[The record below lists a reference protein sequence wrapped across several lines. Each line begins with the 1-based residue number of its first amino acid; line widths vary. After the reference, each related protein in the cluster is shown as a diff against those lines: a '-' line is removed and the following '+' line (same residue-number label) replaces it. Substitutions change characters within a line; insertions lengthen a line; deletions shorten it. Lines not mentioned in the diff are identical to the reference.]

1 MTSEESIDV
10 VTKKNDTKKT
20 DDCAN
25 FSQQIQKNGK
35 RETAGDEARQR
46 RSQDLMRLM
55 YEIPE
60 DISNPEFNENNNMLK
75 ENPPI
80 TIVEITEQNG
90 CETDLESARQCDN
103 DYINVIDGS
112 SPENLGNKVVL
123 DVLATNELIMQCSD
137 DFKEVIDRSSPDDV
151 SEDDLAELKR
161 LLESKPRVLEKYIRE
176 CASTDEVQR
185 LHSLTL
191 SGPLSPRPRHEARS
205 TSMTSDLIQLWLASS
220 PVKRSRS
227 PSGSATQQQLDEADL
242 FMDLIK
248 DVANELDI
256 DVLCHKILV
265 NVCTLTS
272 ADRGSLFLAKGM
284 PPNRY
289 LQAKLFDVTRHTE
302 LTEALKTARS
312 QEIKIPFGRGVAG
325 LAAQTKNPIN
335 IKNAYADER
344 FNKEIDARTGYK
356 TELILCMPICNYEG
370 DVVGVA
376 QIINK
381 TDGSKEFSPH
391 DVEVF
396 RRYLTFCGIG
406 IQNAQLFE
414 SSVLEY
420 KRNQILLA
428 LARSIFEEQS
438 NLECLVTKIMTEA
451 RELLKC
457 DRCAVFILD
466 TDHCE
471 SSHLERIL
479 QRPGTNLSTIPALPP
494 PAPTR
499 FNTLFELA
507 AKQSK
512 TTLTPRHDIKSTL
525 ASIALKVAQSNK
537 ALNISN
543 VDEWRRENN
552 MESADPI
559 NDDAVNVRTMLCMP
573 IVNANKDVIG
583 VAQLINKENG
593 SQFTEGDVSIFE
605 AFAIFCG
612 LGIHNTQMYEN
623 ACKLMAKQKVALE
636 CLSYHATATSED
648 TDKLCRDVIPSA
660 ETYNLY
666 SFQFHDLELSDEDT
680 CRATLRMFLQC
691 NLVEKFHI
699 PYDVLCRWI
708 LSVKKNY
715 RPVKYHNWRHALN
728 VAQTM
733 FAMLK
738 TGKME
743 RFMADLEILGLLVAC
758 LCHDLDHRGTNNA
771 FQTKTESPL
780 AILYTTSTM
789 EHHHFDQC
797 VMILNSESNNIFQA
811 LSPCDYKTV
820 MRVVETAILSTDLA
834 MYFKKKDNF
843 IKLVDNGEF
852 DWQSSEKKELLCGM
866 MMTACDVSAIA
877 KPWEIQHKVAKLVAD
892 EFFDQGDLEK
902 LQLNQQPIAMMDRE
916 KKDEL
921 PQMQVN
927 FIDTI
932 CLPLYKVLS
941 DTFPWILPLYT
952 GTAENRQKWQDL
964 AEKVEM
970 GLTWIDHDT
979 IDKPI
984 EEFTAL
990 NEPIKDVELT
1000 VTTLNWSRPAESSA
1014 LVKPIKHSFSSLR
1027 RGKGS
1032 TPASRSN
1039 RNKLSRSLYAA
1050 PSSREEMREVE
1061 KKQTLVTAEATNHS
1075 TVVDPPAKTKHKGR
1089 LCHML

>member
-1 MTSEESIDV
+1 MTSEEPIDAV
-10 VTKKNDTKKT
+10 AKKDQKKT
-20 DDCAN
+20 DDCAKFAEEIPVN
-25 FSQQIQKNGK
+25 KRVESNAEQSRQK
-35 RETAGDEARQR
+35 
-46 RSQDLMRLM
+46 RSQELMRLV
-55 YEIPE
+55 YELPE
-60 DISNPEFNENNNMLK
+60 EIKKPELNENNNMLK

-80 TIVEITEQNG
+80 TIVEIAETNG
-90 CETDLESARQCDN
+90 CDAEIEAGQCD
-103 DYINVIDGS
+103 DIFLKVIDG
-112 SPENLGNKVVL
+112 SPENLGNKVVF
-123 DVLATNELIMQCSD
+123 DVLATNELIMQCTD
-137 DFKEVIDRSSPDDV
+137 EFKEVIERSSPD
-151 SEDDLAELKR
+151 EDDDEELLELKR
-161 LLESKPRVLEKYIRE
+161 ILESKPRVLERYLRE
-176 CASTDEVQR
+176 CASSDEVNR
-185 LHSLTL
+185 IHSITQ
-191 SGPLSPRPRHEARS
+191 SGPLSPRPHHEARS
-205 TSMTSDLIQLWLASS
+205 TSVTSDLFQLWLSSS

-227 PSGSATQQQLDEADL
+227 PSASAQRQLDEADL

-265 NVCTLTS
+265 NVCLLTS
-272 ADRGSLFLAKGM
+272 ADRGSLFLAKGT
-284 PPNRY
+284 PPHRY
-289 LQAKLFDVTRHTE
+289 LQAKLFDVTRDTE
-302 LTEALKTARS
+302 LKEALQTARS
-312 QEIKIPFGRGVAG
+312 QEIRIPFGVGVAG
-325 LAAQTKNPIN
+325 LAAQTKHPIN
-335 IKNAYADER
+335 IKNAYADPR
-344 FNKEIDARTGYK
+344 FNSEIDARTGYK

-370 DVVGVA
+370 EVVGVA

-381 TDGSKEFSPH
+381 TDGSKEFSTR

-414 SSVLEY
+414 SSILEY

-471 SSHLERIL
+471 SSHLERIV
-479 QRPGTNLSTIPALPP
+479 QRPGGRPSTIPALPP

-499 FNTLFELA
+499 FHTLFELGA
-507 AKQSK
+507 QQSR
-512 TTLTPRHDIKSTL
+512 TTLTPRHDYRSTL

-537 ALNISN
+537 SLNISDL
-543 VDEWRRENN
+543 DEWRKENK
-552 MESADPI
+552 MTASDPTA
-559 NDDAVNVRTMLCMP
+559 DDAAEIRTMLCMP

-593 SQFTEGDVSIFE
+593 CQFTDGDISIFE

-636 CLSYHATATSED
+636 CLSYHATASTED
-648 TDKLCRDVIPSA
+648 TSKLCQDNIPSA

-666 SFQFHDLELSDEDT
+666 SFQFHDFDLSDEDT

-743 RFMADLEILGLLVAC
+743 RFMSDLEILGLLVAC

-811 LSPCDYKTV
+811 LSPDDYKDV

-834 MYFKKKDNF
+834 MYFKKKSKF
-843 IKLVDNGEF
+843 LELVDNGEF
-852 DWQSSEKKELLCGM
+852 DWQSQEKKELLCGM

-877 KPWEIQHKVAKLVAD
+877 KPWEVQHKVAKLVAD

-921 PQMQVN
+921 PQMQVG
-927 FIDTI
+927 FIDMI

-941 DTFPWILPLYT
+941 DTFPWIQPLYT
-952 GTAENRQKWQDL
+952 GTMENRQRWQDL

-984 EEFTAL
+984 EEFTAS

-1000 VTTLNWSRPAESSA
+1000 VTTLNCAKTIPESSSMA
-1014 LVKPIKHSFSSLR
+1014 LVKPIKTPFHSLR
-1027 RGKGS
+1027 RGKGGNFTSRPARSKLTSLLQIPLRGTKQS
-1032 TPASRSN
+1032 TRRREREADSEEANGSECGTQPHDSRRN
-1039 RNKLSRSLYAA
+1039 RDKD
-1050 PSSREEMREVE
+1050 
-1061 KKQTLVTAEATNHS
+1061 EA
-1075 TVVDPPAKTKHKGR
+1075 
-1089 LCHML
+1089 

>member
-1 MTSEESIDV
+1 MTSEEPIDV
-10 VTKKNDTKKT
+10 VAKKDAKKT
-20 DDCAN
+20 DECTN
-25 FSQQIQKNGK
+25 FEIPEHKKDKVVAVADQKQK
-35 RETAGDEARQR
+35 RSHE
-46 RSQDLMRLM
+46 LMRLV
-55 YEIPE
+55 YELPDEIKPPS
-60 DISNPEFNENNNMLK
+60 IIENNNMLK

-90 CETDLESARQCDN
+90 CAELNATQCDN
-103 DYINVIDGS
+103 DYFKVDGS
-112 SPENLGNKVVL
+112 PEDLGNKVVY
-123 DVLATNELIMQCSD
+123 DVLATNELIMHCTEE
-137 DFKEVIDRSSPDDV
+137 FKEVIDRSTPDECSD
-151 SEDDLAELKR
+151 EDLVELKR
-161 LLESKPRVLEKYIRE
+161 LLEGNPKVLDRYIRE
-176 CASTDEVQR
+176 CASTDEVTR
-185 LHSLTL
+185 LHSLTS
-191 SGPLSPRPRHEARS
+191 SGPLSPRPHHEARS
-205 TSMTSDLIQLWLASS
+205 TSVTSDLFQLWLSSS

-227 PSGSATQQQLDEADL
+227 PSGSAQKQLDEADL

-265 NVCTLTS
+265 NVCLLTS
-272 ADRGSLFLAKGM
+272 ADRGSLFLAKGA
-284 PPNRY
+284 PPSRY
-289 LQAKLFDVTRHTE
+289 LQAKLFDVTRDTE
-302 LTEALKTARS
+302 LNDALRTART
-312 QEIKIPFGRGVAG
+312 QEIKIPFGVGVAG
-325 LAAQTKNPIN
+325 LAAQTKHPIN
-335 IKNAYADER
+335 IKNAYADPR
-344 FNKEIDARTGYK
+344 FNSEIDARTGYK

-381 TDGSKEFSPH
+381 TDGSKEFSPR

-457 DRCAVFILD
+457 ERCAVFISD

-471 SSHLERIL
+471 SSHLERIV
-479 QRPGTNLSTIPALPP
+479 QRPGGQKSTMPALPP

-499 FNTLFELA
+499 FHTLFELGA
-507 AKQSK
+507 HQSR
-512 TTLTPRHDIKSTL
+512 TTLTPRHDHKSTL
-525 ASIALKVAQSNK
+525 ASIALAVAQSNK
-537 ALNISN
+537 ALNISDV
-543 VDEWRRENN
+543 VDWRRENG
-552 MESADPI
+552 MFVADLAA
-559 NDDAVNVRTMLCMP
+559 DDAANVRTMLCMP

-593 SQFTEGDVSIFE
+593 CQFTDGDISIFE

-636 CLSYHATATSED
+636 CLSYHATASTED
-648 TDKLCRDVIPSA
+648 TSRLCQDNIPSA
-660 ETYNLY
+660 EIYNLY
-666 SFQFHDLELSDEDT
+666 SFQFHDFDLSDEDT

-743 RFMADLEILGLLVAC
+743 RFMSDLEILGLLVAC

-780 AILYTTSTM
+780 AILYSTSTM

-811 LSPCDYKTV
+811 LSPCDYKDV

-834 MYFKKKDNF
+834 MYFKKRSKF
-843 IKLVDNGEF
+843 HELVENGEF
-852 DWQSSEKKELLCGM
+852 DWQSQEKKELLCGM

-877 KPWEIQHKVAKLVAD
+877 KPWEVQHKVAKLVAD

-921 PQMQVN
+921 PQMQVG
-927 FIDTI
+927 FIDMI

-941 DTFPWILPLYT
+941 DTFPWIQPLYS
-952 GTAENRQKWQDL
+952 GTLDNRQRWQDL

-1000 VTTLNWSRPAESSA
+1000 VQTLNCSKPIPESSSSMA
-1014 LVKPIKHSFSSLR
+1014 LVKPLKTSFHSLR
-1027 RGKGS
+1027 RGKS
-1032 TPASRSN
+1032 TNFTTRPARS
-1039 RNKLSRSLYAA
+1039 KLTRSMYAA
-1050 PSSREEMREVE
+1050 ASSRESERPP
-1061 KKQTLVTAEATNHS
+1061 LVKRS
-1075 TVVDPPAKTKHKGR
+1075 TVVSDSRTTVLAEDAPAKAKHKGR